1 MSNGATVKDYNAI
14 YDLPKHKGRPK
25 KQKKVEDVIKWLGLD
40 FNIIYENDTKW
51 LYKLSIS
58 KTGSYKFKI
67 KDKFDP
73 YDDFTQVKDIM
84 SMTMNQLVNLKP
96 INKDKSE

>member
-1 MSNGATVKDYNAI
+1 MGATIKDYNVI

-40 FNIIYENDTKW
+40 FNIVYGNDTKW

-58 KTGSYKFKI
+58 KTGFYRFKI
-67 KDKFDP
+67 KNKFNP
-73 YDDFTQVKDIM
+73 YDDFIQVKDIM

-96 INKDKSE
+96 INKGKSE

>member
-1 MSNGATVKDYNAI
+1 MGATIKDYNVI

-40 FNIIYENDTKW
+40 FNIIYENNTKW

-58 KTGSYKFKI
+58 KSGLYRFKI
-67 KDKFDP
+67 KDKFNP
-73 YDDFTQVKDIM
+73 YDDFIQVKDIM

-96 INKDKSE
+96 INKNKSE

>member
-1 MSNGATVKDYNAI
+1 M
-14 YDLPKHKGRPK
+14 P
-25 KQKKVEDVIKWLGLD
+25 QKKVEDVIKWLGLD

-58 KTGSYKFKI
+58 KSGLCRFKI
-67 KDKFDP
+67 KDKFNP

-96 INKDKSE
+96 VDKNRGE